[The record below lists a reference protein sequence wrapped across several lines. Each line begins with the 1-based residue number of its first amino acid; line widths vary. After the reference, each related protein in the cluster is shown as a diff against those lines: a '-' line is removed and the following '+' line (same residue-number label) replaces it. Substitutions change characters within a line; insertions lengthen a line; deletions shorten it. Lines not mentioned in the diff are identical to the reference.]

1 MARGAQAG
9 QMNQE
14 PVDRETGEASITPDA
29 RAALEKR
36 LEAARARGLP
46 ENFTIRPAR
55 VQAAAVIAAVLVG
68 PVAGWAIAKWVAPGS
83 GFASF
88 IGFMAL
94 PLVLGAGY
102 AVWRAAVVSILFRT
116 VSRGL
121 LRALYSLLVKRTR
134 PTPEDVLPNAER
146 IAAFLH
152 ESIRAAGSFA
162 RVGLIMGVAAGLLM
176 AIAAPGARVLAFVL
190 TFAACALYGRGL
202 THLARE
208 GYLPMPDE

>member
-1 MARGAQAG
+1 MARSAQAG
-9 QMNQE
+9 NMNQE
-14 PVDRETGEASITPDA
+14 PADRGMSKAGITPDA
-29 RAALEKR
+29 RAALENR

-55 VQAAAVIAAVLVG
+55 VQAAAIIAAVLVG

-102 AVWRAAVVSILFRT
+102 AVWRAAVASILIRT

-134 PTPEDVLPNAER
+134 PKSEDVLPDAER
-146 IAAFLH
+146 ISAFLH

-162 RVGLIMGVAAGLLM
+162 RVGLAIGIVAGILM
-176 AIAAPGARVLAFVL
+176 AIAAPAARVAGFVL
-190 TFAACALYGRGL
+190 VFAACALYGRGL